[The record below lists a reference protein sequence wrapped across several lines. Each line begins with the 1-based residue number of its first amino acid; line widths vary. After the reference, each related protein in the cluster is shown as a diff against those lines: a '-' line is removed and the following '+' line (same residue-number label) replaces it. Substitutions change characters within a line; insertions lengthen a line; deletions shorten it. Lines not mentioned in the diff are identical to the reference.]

1 METRRESIACGG
13 AAEPDAPERRTAAT
27 RREIGLAA
35 AVAAVVIAPIL
46 ASGLEKPRAL
56 VVQAAAV
63 LTVVLAILVWGAM
76 RRPLAA
82 SIRLVRTRRAF
93 LAGAAAYAAAGFL
106 GAVVGLLRGNELRL
120 VAGQTLSMLLLPLGA
135 AAGAAAG
142 TARLWRSV
150 SLGALG
156 GVMLRS
162 LILVSAWARN
172 EALGLPTYR
181 LYTEHGISIV
191 GHGLMGFVLLG
202 ALFPG
207 AGRRGRAALVAL
219 GALIL
224 FCIAA
229 SGTRSLWLVT
239 PLAAVLFV
247 AALGIRGRVFT
258 ARRVGIGFGVAAAAA
273 LALLGAFRLLAA
285 LERTAGTE
293 ALTVTC
299 IAPAGVIA
307 SRPSGFAASAAP
319 VLSWHPAE
327 TASRFPLSGTIA
339 APREGRYRLMAWGQ
353 ATPGCD
359 AVIALEWLDA
369 EGRVRGQLAIPL
381 SVPPPGRTFQAAGD
395 RPAGATRARLVAAS
409 RPAAGAEASAQ
420 FIDLSYLGPHP
431 ALTALVVQLDTLR
444 YLAGTLAPAL
454 TLHRGA
460 MDPSASYRLAET
472 TALARLVAAASLPA
486 KLLGHGLGA
495 RVPLNTYGTDNAGN
509 RVLFASP
516 NYIHNFYMFLLFKL
530 GIAGT
535 LLVILALGLLA
546 LDAFRL
552 ARRAAPG
559 GARWFGAAAFAA
571 WGSYCVLSLACPEIL
586 DFRVAPMWG
595 LLAAAVALAAA
606 PGPASIGESGESEP
620 GAQRVSRSQSSRTS
634 SA

>member
-1 METRRESIACGG
+1 MR
-13 AAEPDAPERRTAAT
+13 

-35 AVAAVVIAPIL
+35 AVAAVVTAPIV

-56 VVQAAAV
+56 VAQAAAV
-63 LTVVLAILVWGAM
+63 LAVVVAILVWGAL

-93 LAGAAAYAAAGFL
+93 LAGAASYAAAAFL
-106 GAVVGLLRGNELRL
+106 GAIVGLLRGNELQL
-120 VAGQTLSMLLLPLGA
+120 VAGQTLAMLLLPLGA
-135 AAGAAAG
+135 AAGVAAG
-142 TARLWRSV
+142 TPRLWRAV

-156 GVMLRS
+156 GVTLRS

-239 PLAAVLFV
+239 PLAAVLFAV
-247 AALGIRGRVFT
+247 ALGIRSPVFT
-258 ARRVGIGFGVAAAAA
+258 ARRVRIGLGVAAAAA
-273 LALLGAFRLLAA
+273 LALFGAFRLLAA

-293 ALTVTC
+293 ALPVTC
-299 IAPAGVIA
+299 IVPAGLAVQA
-307 SRPSGFAASAAP
+307 THPSGLAPGTAP
-319 VLSWHPAE
+319 VLSWRPVE
-327 TASRFPLSGTIA
+327 TPPRFPLSGTIA

-359 AVIALEWLDA
+359 AAIALEWLDA

-381 SVPPPGRTFQAAGD
+381 SAPPPGRTFQAAGD

-420 FIDLSYLGPHP
+420 FIDLTYLGPHP

-444 YLAGTLAPAL
+444 YLAGTLTPAL
-454 TLHRGA
+454 TLRRGA

-472 TALARLVAAASLPA
+472 TALARLVAVASLPA

-495 RVPLNTYGTDNAGN
+495 RVPLNTYGFDNAGN

-535 LLVILALGLLA
+535 LL
-546 LDAFRL
+546 
-552 ARRAAPG
+552 
-559 GARWFGAAAFAA
+559 
-571 WGSYCVLSLACPEIL
+571 
-586 DFRVAPMWG
+586 
-595 LLAAAVALAAA
+595 
-606 PGPASIGESGESEP
+606 
-620 GAQRVSRSQSSRTS
+620 
-634 SA
+634 